1 MNTQTDQTTET
12 TENIGALVE
21 QGKEL
26 AGNIRDQALA
36 TMKATH
42 KAVQENPYKVA
53 AIALGIGA
61 LIGFFLRW
69 GSSGKTE

>member
-1 MNTQTDQTTET
+1 MNKHTDQMPET

-26 AGNIRDQALA
+26 AGQVRDQAVA

-42 KAVQENPYKVA
+42 KAVQENPYKAV
-53 AIALGIGA
+53 AIAVGIGA